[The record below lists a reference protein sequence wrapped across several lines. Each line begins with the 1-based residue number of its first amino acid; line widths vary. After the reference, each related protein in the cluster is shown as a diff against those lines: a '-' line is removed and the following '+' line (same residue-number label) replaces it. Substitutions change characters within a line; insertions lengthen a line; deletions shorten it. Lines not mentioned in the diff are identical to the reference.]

1 MTASPPVASRRV
13 HGRPYRTPSRLVACA
28 ACALAFAAP
37 AFARQALPPAA
48 ERETRATVS
57 SPILGDRLGGF
68 VLPTEPGSWPV
79 VISATEA
86 SAWKVETTQRLQLR
100 GKVRVMMGTYDFN
113 SESAVAWIE
122 RIPTAKGLV
131 TQLAFW
137 FPDTI
142 QPTRAAGLGA
152 GGSNLFVTASTFG
165 DVSMNAVLFDPKA
178 PAANPDLSRAHQR
191 MASYLA
197 QLAADP
203 PALRILPEVIRPP
216 EPPPPPPLEVGAIA
230 PIDPSVAAAIEAASQ
245 RSANRG
251 PLEFKDLPPA
261 APAFHTAGEAID
273 PDAGRPIIA
282 PDSTVAFAAEDV
294 LADSASDTVTLTTG
308 VAIEVLPRFDGGATR
323 ALQMHADR
331 AVMFLR
337 PGTLKSMS
345 DGVGE
350 ARADAVIGVYLEGDV
365 HATDFRYSIR
375 AKRAYYDFATNR
387 ASMVDGVLRTKDRKG
402 IPLVARARELRQ
414 YASNQFQ
421 AEDARISMSEFFE
434 PHLSIGVE
442 RATITEAEDGFGEPT
457 NRISARN
464 VTFRAGALPF
474 FWLPVFEADGTMS
487 PPLSGIGVNF
497 NEITGAQITTR
508 WNLFGLLGLAPPP
521 DTDLALNILG
531 YTNWGIGFGITGT
544 ALGTR
549 VDLSGVYDFGNEEQ
563 TSAGR
568 RLTSPYQW
576 RGTLSADRQ
585 FKLSDTATLQLQGS
599 YVSDEAFLQT
609 WRQQQFSN
617 SFQRETSG
625 YLVDAGDRSELS
637 FLISYPTN
645 EVITSS
651 AQLAAR
657 PYQSLKY
664 PEAAYRRWGDSLFG
678 DTITW
683 HQEYT
688 AGLMALEYGQ
698 GSTASTGVLDNAFN
712 LNGQP
717 FAGGVFNPDTQL
729 SALYGSEGYNEQ
741 AITRVYTRQE
751 LSSTFG
757 ESGWKFTPFA
767 SATAIGYLGGDLA
780 SYSSAGDG
788 FRALVAGGFRSSAD
802 VVADN
807 DRLSVPVLDLHRMRH
822 VLTPYVNGWAG
833 WNTAQNLA
841 YAVYDQEVEGATG
854 SAAIQAGVRQRFQ
867 TMRGG
872 PGNWQ
877 SVDWLAVDAGVTWNE
892 SSDDLART
900 YTDGAR
906 YKQSPFPQY
915 FSWRPELSQWGRNA
929 YANFMLAASNSLT
942 FRGNLTYLLQSD
954 LPDLGEG
961 AFGLQDA
968 ARGSIGA
975 SMQHS
980 PDVSTFI
987 EYRAINNFAPEA
999 SYLSDALLAGGVSYQ
1014 VGKAYSLTF
1023 VPTYDL
1029 REQDFRAFNLN
1040 IVREMQDFTLLGSFG
1055 YDAVQDQYFGGINIS
1070 IGGARAPGN
1079 LIGTNGGL
1087 LTPESDTNR

>member
-1 MTASPPVASRRV
+1 V
-13 HGRPYRTPSRLVACA
+13 HGCPKRVLARLA
-28 ACALAFAAP
+28 ALAAAAALP
-37 AFARQALPPAA
+37 AVPAWARQALPPAD
-48 ERETRATVS
+48 EREARPDVS
-57 SPILGDRLGGF
+57 APILGDRLGGF
-68 VLPTEPGSWPV
+68 VLPTEPGTWPV
-79 VISATEA
+79 VLAATEA
-86 SAWKVETTQRLQLR
+86 HAWKVETTQRLLLR
-100 GKVRVMMGTYDFN
+100 GKVRVMMGTYDFDA
-113 SESAVAWIE
+113 ESAVAWIE
-122 RIPTAKGLV
+122 RIPTSKGVV

-137 FPDTI
+137 FPDTM

-152 GGSNLFVTASTFG
+152 GGSNLFVTASTYG
-165 DVSMNAVLFDPKA
+165 DVSLNAVLFEPKA
-178 PAANPDLSRAHQR
+178 PPPDQDLARAHQR
-191 MASYLA
+191 MAAYLA
-197 QLAADP
+197 GLAADP
-203 PALRILPEVIRPP
+203 PALRILPEVIRPAS
-216 EPPPPPPLEVGAIA
+216 PPPPPPLEVGAVA
-230 PIDPSVAAAIEAASQ
+230 PADPSVAAAIEAASQ
-245 RSANRG
+245 RSALRG
-251 PLEFKDLPPA
+251 TLEFKDLPPA
-261 APAFHTAGEAID
+261 APAFHAAGEAID
-273 PDAGRPIIA
+273 PGAGRPIVA

-294 LADSASDTVTLTTG
+294 HADSASDTVTLTTG
-308 VAIEVLPRFDGGATR
+308 VAIEVMPRFDGGATR

-337 PGTLKSMS
+337 PGTLRSLA

-350 ARADAVIGVYLEGDV
+350 TRADSVVGVYLEGDV
-365 HATDFRYSIR
+365 HATDFRYTIR

-387 ASMVDGVLRTKDRKG
+387 ASMVDGVLRTKDRRG
-402 IPLVARARELRQ
+402 MPVIARARELRQ

-442 RATITEAEDGFGEPT
+442 RATITEVEDRDGAST

-487 PPLSGIGVNF
+487 PPLSGIGVNY
-497 NEITGAQITTR
+497 NDITGAQVTTR
-508 WNLFGLLGLAPPP
+508 WNLFGLLGMAPPP
-521 DTDLALNILG
+521 DTNLALNILG

-544 ALGTR
+544 ALGTN
-549 VDLSGVYDFGNEEQ
+549 VDLSGVYDFGNQEQ
-563 TSAGR
+563 TSAGVL
-568 RLTSPYQW
+568 LTSPYQW

-585 FKLSDTATLQLQGS
+585 FRMSDTATLQLQGS
-599 YVSDEAFLQT
+599 YVSDEAFMQT
-609 WRQQQFSN
+609 WRQAQFSN

-625 YLVDAGDRSELS
+625 YLVDTAERSELS
-637 FLISYPTN
+637 MLISYPTN

-664 PEAAYRRWGDSLFG
+664 PEGAYRRWGDSLFG
-678 DTITW
+678 DAITW

-698 GSTASTGVLDNAFN
+698 GSTASTGVLANAFN
-712 LNGQP
+712 LSGQP
-717 FAGGVFNPDTQL
+717 YAGGVFGQNTQL
-729 SALYGSEGYNEQ
+729 SDLYGSEGYNEQ

-767 SATAIGYLGGDLA
+767 SGTAIGYLGGDLG
-780 SYSSAGDG
+780 SYSSAGDA

-802 VVADN
+802 VVADH
-807 DRLSVPVLDLHRMRH
+807 DEVDVPALDLHRMRH

-877 SVDWLAVDAGVTWNE
+877 SVDWLAVDAGLVWNE
-892 SSDDLART
+892 SGDDLART

-906 YKQSPFPQY
+906 YRQSPFPQY

-961 AFGLQDA
+961 AFGLQNA

-980 PDVSTFI
+980 PDVSTFL
-987 EYRAINNFAPEA
+987 EYRAINNFAPEG

-1014 VGKAYSLTF
+1014 VGKAYSVSF

-1070 IGGARAPGN
+1070 IGGATAPGGG

-1087 LTPESDTNR
+1087 LSPESAVNR